1 MADDTSQDQRDLEGG
16 SYEIIRARL
25 VEQAKRL
32 AQGAEALN
40 AERRAAFGGQEL
52 AVIGNER
59 VRTENNCVPRDIVMV
74 EGQLLFGYNVFLGL
88 RTETQ
93 VADVFSLHRFM
104 RTGEGFDVSAIG
116 VGEHARSFLE
126 DPRFIEQFV
135 ELYKYYKDAKLIQ
148 LTRSESKLLAV
159 FQTGA
164 SVDDKRVFRWGL
176 DSGGHPTYID
186 NRGERDHVF
195 PRSHDFSWRETTRE
209 QHVKGRHP
217 HINIENVVFVECVD
231 GDLTI
236 KVENNTETG
245 QGIYAEPVDD
255 PRQSLDDAS
264 IAYAMLG
271 HLVLLRMV
279 PYGETLP
286 RYLVFATRTH
296 KVVRVDAIGAACVQ
310 LPEDH
315 GVIFPGGYVLMD
327 GQHKVFDGDYER
339 FLFERSVRSPNGEDV
354 LYIFHEREQGLYAL
368 FSYNLIRKE
377 VQNPIVCSGYSLFE
391 DGRMV
396 VFRQSSEEPTRVHPM
411 QFWQTP
417 FVSIEHAAKQ
427 PVKGGPLGKVGNA
440 ELVRGIS
447 DCLSLSRMAAET
459 TPTRQIYEDLIRAI
473 TRTGDTYYWLGQE
486 ELGALGAV
494 LAELRS
500 TAELIVDEFDK
511 VVAIK
516 ERAQAALADA
526 IEKQQAL
533 EARIRPE
540 SFGAIE
546 QFMQG
551 LTELRNQRG
560 HLISLRELRYIDTPR
575 VDQLERDCVE
585 QFDRLSQAT
594 VGFLLDA
601 AALAP
606 LQTQLAE
613 LLQGIGDVEK
623 TPELKPLSERLET
636 TSEGLTLMSE
646 VVGGL
651 EVDDPTQRT
660 QILERISEV
669 FATLNRVRATLHN
682 KRKAL
687 QSAEGRAEFAA
698 QFKLLGQN
706 VQSSLS
712 LAETP
717 DGCDDQLSRLMIQL
731 EELEARFSE
740 FDDFVAELAQKRD
753 EIYEAFNQKKQQ
765 LLDERQRRAQNL
777 VSAAERILSSVAR
790 RGQSF
795 ADDDSLNAY
804 FASDPMV
811 MKVRDLAARLTELG
825 EAPKAEELTSRL
837 KQARQDAL
845 RGLRDRQELFEGG
858 AQLIKLGKHRFA
870 VNTQAIE
877 LTLLPLGNTT
887 EEGMA
892 LALSGTDFREPIAD
906 EAFNQFQDCWHQ
918 QLISETP
925 EVYRGEFLAA
935 SILRQAQHNDG
946 GLTLAAL
953 REAEL
958 SDGGLEE
965 LVRKQ
970 AAARYDEGYERG
982 LHDADAALI
991 LRAALSL
998 SESAGLL
1005 RFDADARAL
1014 AAWYWSNLHSKH
1026 GSAEVVAQR
1035 DRKRSLFSRRAA
1047 SLGRLRRQLG
1057 DDSGLQEL
1065 GRELGGEIA
1074 GFYQHT
1080 RSANLEELSELAG
1093 CYLAEELAGEMPSFV
1108 SSPGAEELRQRFLAA
1123 LEEGGARGAF
1133 ESDVRDLEQEPE
1145 AQLVTVRTWL
1155 SAFASKLPARD
1166 GQTVAQQE
1174 VSKRGAGAHILE
1186 AAVLVLSER
1195 TLDYRPSGAL
1205 TDTVVEGLL
1214 GDHPRIKEG
1223 KLTLSI
1229 SEFERRLSR
1238 FLTIRVPRYR
1248 AYRAARQNL
1257 LDRER
1262 RRLRLDEFKPK
1273 VLSSF
1278 VRNRLINEVYLPL
1291 IGDNFAKQLGAAGD
1305 NKRTDL
1311 MGLLL
1316 LISPPGYGK
1325 TTLMEYVASRLGL
1338 VFMKVNGP
1346 ALGHGVHSLDPSE
1359 APNATARQEV
1369 DKINLALEMG
1379 NNVMLYLDD
1388 IQHTHSE
1395 LLQKFISL
1403 CDAQRRI
1410 EGVWQGRTRTYDLR
1424 GKRFCVVM
1432 AGNPYTESGEKFQ
1445 IPDMLSN
1452 RADTYNLG
1460 DILEGKDDV
1469 FALSYIE
1476 NAVTSN
1482 PVLAPLASRSPKDL
1496 YAFIRMAQGAEV
1508 PASELEHGYSAVEIG
1523 EIKAVLTRLFK
1534 VQSVLLKVNQ
1544 AYIASA
1550 SMDDKFRTEPSF
1562 KLQGSYRNMNKLAE
1576 KVVSAMNDAELQA
1589 LLEDHYS
1596 GEAQTLTT
1604 GAEHNLLKLG
1614 ELRGTLKPA
1623 AAERWAE
1630 IKVGF
1635 KKHLALG
1642 GSETDP
1648 VVRVTSQLSSLGE
1661 QLVAIRE
1668 SIREASASRE
1678 TPQKLEWVENHIQAL
1693 NQSLERLAE
1702 PKVAL
1707 TVRNDPPP
1715 GIDELLAMQVQ
1726 IMEQTL
1732 VPFVRVAT
1740 QRLDD
1745 SEALR
1750 ERLDEFIAQVKAIDA
1765 RLKGALGPT
1774 YGS

>member
-1 MADDTSQDQRDLEGG
+1 MAEDTPQDQRDLEGG

-32 AQGAEALN
+32 AQGAERLN
-40 AERRAAFGGQEL
+40 TERRAAFSSQEL
-52 AVIGNER
+52 TVIGNER

-88 RTETQ
+88 RLETR

-104 RTGEGFDVSAIG
+104 RTGEGFDVSAIAR
-116 VGEHARSFLE
+116 GEHAHAFLE
-126 DPRFIEQFV
+126 DSRFIEQFE
-135 ELYKYYKDAKLIQ
+135 ELYKYYKEARLIQ

-164 SVDDKRVFRWGL
+164 SVEDKRVFRWGL
-176 DSGGHPTYID
+176 DSEGRATYID

-195 PRSHDFSWRETTRE
+195 PRSHDFEWRETSRD
-209 QHVKGRHP
+209 QHVKGRFP
-217 HINIENVVFVECVD
+217 HVNIEDVVFVECVD

-245 QGIYAEPVDD
+245 QGIYAEPVAD

-264 IAYAMLG
+264 IAYARLG
-271 HLVLLRMV
+271 HLVLLKIL
-279 PYGETLP
+279 PYGEDSQ

-327 GQHKVFDGDYER
+327 GQHKVFDGDYES

-354 LYIFHEREQGLYAL
+354 LYVFHEREQGLYAL

-377 VQNPIVCSGYSLFE
+377 VQNPILCSGYSLFD

-396 VFRQSSEEPTRVHPM
+396 VFRASSEEPTRVHPM

-417 FVSIEHAAKQ
+417 FVSAEHAARQ

-447 DCLSLSRMAAET
+447 DCLSLARMAAET
-459 TPTRQIYEDLIRAI
+459 TPTRQIYDDLIRNI
-473 TRTGDTYYWLGQE
+473 TRTNDAYYWLGQQ
-486 ELGALGAV
+486 ELGGLGEV
-494 LAELRS
+494 LDELKA

-516 ERAQAALADA
+516 ERARAALAA
-526 IEKQQAL
+526 AVEQQATL
-533 EARIRPE
+533 ENRIRPD
-540 SFGAIE
+540 SFGEIE
-546 QFMQG
+546 QFMQA
-551 LTELRNQRG
+551 LTDLRNQRG
-560 HLISLRELRYIDTPR
+560 HLISLRELRYIDAER
-575 VDQLERDCVE
+575 VDGLEQECVAHFE
-585 QFDRLSQAT
+585 LVSQAT
-594 VGFLLDA
+594 VKFLLDA

-606 LQTQLAE
+606 LQTQLTE
-613 LLQGIGDVEK
+613 LLEAIGGVEK
-623 TPELKPLSERLET
+623 TPELRPLSERLEST
-636 TSEGLTLMSE
+636 GEGLTLMSE
-646 VVGGL
+646 VVGSL
-651 EVDDPTQRT
+651 NVDDPTERT

-682 KRKAL
+682 KKKAL
-687 QSAEGRAEFAA
+687 QSDEGRAEFAA

-717 DGCDDQLSRLMIQL
+717 DGCDEQLSRLMIQL

-777 VSAAERILSSVAR
+777 VSAAERILGSIAR

-795 ADDDSLNAY
+795 GDDDSLNAY

-811 MKVRDLAARLTELG
+811 MKVRDLAQRLTELG

-845 RGLRDRQELFEGG
+845 RGLRDRQELFEEG

-877 LTLLPLGNTT
+877 LTLLPLGNDSQD
-887 EEGMA
+887 GMA
-892 LALSGTDFREPIAD
+892 LTLSGTDFREPID
-906 EAFNQFQDCWHQ
+906 DPAFNEYRDCWHQ
-918 QLISETP
+918 QLVSETAS
-925 EVYRGEFLAA
+925 VYRGEYLA
-935 SILRQAQHNDG
+935 SSLLQQARDAEG
-946 GLTLAAL
+946 ELDLALL
-953 REAEL
+953 READRSE
-958 SDGGLEE
+958 GGLED

-982 LHDADAALI
+982 LHDSDACSI
-991 LRAALSL
+991 LRAALNL

-1005 RFDADARAL
+1005 RYDADARAL
-1014 AAWYWSNLHSKH
+1014 ATWYWANLKRGEHQV
-1026 GSAEVVAQR
+1026 AETHRQR
-1035 DRKRSLFSRRAA
+1035 DSFGRRAA

-1057 DDSGLQEL
+1057 DDSGL
-1065 GRELGGEIA
+1065 RELGTELARAIED
-1074 GFYQHT
+1074 FYQH
-1080 RSANLEELSELAG
+1080 SKLANVAELSQLAG
-1093 CYLAEELAGEMPSFV
+1093 RYLAEELAEERPSFV
-1108 SSPGAEELRQRFLAA
+1108 SSPSANELRQRFLDALGSGGTRSDFDADVRA
-1123 LEEGGARGAF
+1123 LE
-1133 ESDVRDLEQEPE
+1133 DDPE
-1145 AQLVTVRTWL
+1145 ARLGVVRSWL
-1155 SAFASKLPARD
+1155 SAFANHLPDQLRGDAR
-1166 GQTVAQQE
+1166 
-1174 VSKRGAGAHILE
+1174 RHILE
-1186 AAVLVLSER
+1186 AAVLVLAER
-1195 TLDYRPSGAL
+1195 NIDYRSSTAL
-1205 TDTVVEGLL
+1205 TQTTIEGLL
-1214 GDHPRIKEG
+1214 GDHPRIRDG
-1223 KLTLSI
+1223 KLQLEI
-1229 SEFERRLSR
+1229 SEFERRMSHFR
-1238 FLTIRVPRYR
+1238 SARVPRFR
-1248 AYRAARQNL
+1248 AYRVARQAL

-1346 ALGHGVHSLDPSE
+1346 ALGHSVHSLDPSE

-1388 IQHTHSE
+1388 IQHTHPE

-1476 NAVTSN
+1476 NSITSN
-1482 PVLAPLASRSPKDL
+1482 PVLAPLASRSAKDL
-1496 YAFIRMAQGAEV
+1496 HAFIRMAQGEDV
-1508 PASELEHGYSAVEIG
+1508 PTSEFEHGYSAVEIA
-1523 EIKAVLTRLFK
+1523 EVRAVLERLFK
-1534 VQSVLLKVNQ
+1534 VQAVLLKVNQ
-1544 AYIASA
+1544 TYIASA
-1550 SMDDKFRTEPSF
+1550 SMDDKFRTEPPF

-1576 KVVSAMNDAELQA
+1576 KVVSAMNESELQA
-1589 LLEDHYS
+1589 LIEDHYA

-1604 GAEHNLLKLG
+1604 GAEQNVLKLA
-1614 ELRGTLKPA
+1614 ELRGTLTPA
-1623 AAERWAE
+1623 SAQRWTE
-1630 IKVGF
+1630 IKQSF
-1635 KKHLALG
+1635 QKHLALG
-1642 GSETDP
+1642 GSDTDP

-1668 SIREASASRE
+1668 SIREATAVRDAPE
-1678 TPQKLEWVENHIQAL
+1678 KLQWVEGHIQAL

-1745 SEALR
+1745 SQALR

-1774 YGS
+1774 YGK

>member
-1 MADDTSQDQRDLEGG
+1 MADNTPQDQRDLEGG
-16 SYEIIRARL
+16 SYEVIRARL

-52 AVIGNER
+52 TVIGNER

-74 EGQLLFGYNVFLGL
+74 EGQLLFGYNVFIGL

-116 VGEHARSFLE
+116 QGEHARAFLE
-126 DPRFIEQFV
+126 DQRFIDQFI
-135 ELYKYYKDAKLIQ
+135 ELYRYYKDAKLIQ

-176 DSGGHPTYID
+176 DSAGRATYID

-195 PRSHDFSWRETTRE
+195 PRSHDFDWRETTRE
-209 QHVKGRHP
+209 QHVKGRFP
-217 HINIENVVFVECVD
+217 HVNIENCVFVECVD

-264 IAYAMLG
+264 ISYAMLG
-271 HLVLLRMV
+271 HLVLLKML
-279 PYGETLP
+279 PYGESAY

-396 VFRQSSEEPTRVHPM
+396 VFRQVSEEPTRVHPM

-417 FVSIEHAAKQ
+417 FVSMEHAAKQ

-447 DCLSLSRMAAET
+447 DCLSLSRMALET
-459 TPTRQIYEDLIRAI
+459 TPTRQIYEDLIRAV
-473 TRTGDTYYWLGQE
+473 TRTGDAYYWLGQA
-486 ELGALGAV
+486 ELGALGDI
-494 LAELRS
+494 LTELRG

-516 ERAQAALADA
+516 ERAQAALAEA
-526 IEKQQAL
+526 VEKQDTLQN
-533 EARIRPE
+533 RIRPD
-540 SFGAIE
+540 SFNEIE
-546 QFMQG
+546 QFMTA
-551 LTELRNQRG
+551 LTDLRNQRG
-560 HLISLRELRYIDTPR
+560 HLISLRELRYIDTER
-575 VDQLERDCVE
+575 VDQLERECVE
-585 QFDRLSQAT
+585 HFDEVSQAT
-594 VGFLLDA
+594 VGFLLDE

-606 LQTQLAE
+606 LQTQLSE
-613 LLQGIGDVEK
+613 LLSAVGEVEK
-623 TPELKPLSERLET
+623 TPELKPLVERLET
-636 TSEGLTLMSE
+636 TGEGLTLMSE
-646 VVGGL
+646 VVGSL

-682 KRKAL
+682 KKKSL
-687 QSAEGRAEFAA
+687 QSAEGRAEFGA

-706 VQSSLS
+706 VHSSLS

-717 DGCDDQLSRLMIQL
+717 DGCDEQLSRLMIQL

-777 VSAAERILSSVAR
+777 VSAAERILSSIAR
-790 RGQSF
+790 RGQGF

-811 MKVRDLAARLTELG
+811 MKVRDLAERLGELS

-845 RGLRDRQELFEGG
+845 RGLRDRQELFEDG

-877 LTLLPLGNTT
+877 LTMLPLGNSS
-887 EEGMA
+887 EDGMA
-892 LALSGTDFREPIAD
+892 LALSGTDFREPIDDA
-906 EAFNQFQDCWHQ
+906 AFNEFRDCWQQ
-918 QLISETP
+918 QLISETQD
-925 EVYRGEFLAA
+925 VYRGEFLAA
-935 SILRQAQHNDG
+935 SILEQARTGTG
-946 GLTLAAL
+946 GLSVAAL

-965 LVRKQ
+965 LVKKQ

-982 LHDADAALI
+982 LHDADACLI
-991 LRAALSL
+991 LRAALNL
-998 SESAGLL
+998 TESAGLL
-1005 RFDADARAL
+1005 RYDADARAL
-1014 AAWYWSNLHSKH
+1014 ATWYWANPRRAS
-1026 GSAEVVAQR
+1026 GSDGNVG
-1035 DRKRSLFSRRAA
+1035 DRERELIARRAA

-1057 DDSGLQEL
+1057 DDSGLRDLGHEL
-1065 GRELGGEIA
+1065 GEGIL
-1074 GFYQHT
+1074 GFYQH
-1080 RSANLEELSELAG
+1080 SKLPQLEELCRLAG
-1093 CYLAEELAGEMPSFV
+1093 SYLAEELAQEAPSFV
-1108 SSPGAEELRQRFLAA
+1108 SSPGAQELRQRFLEA
-1123 LEEGGARGAF
+1123 LDERGSRSAF
-1133 ESDVRDLEQEPE
+1133 EADARELAHAPE
-1145 AQLVTVRTWL
+1145 AQLGTARAWL
-1155 SAFASKLPARD
+1155 AAFAARQPEGARRD
-1166 GQTVAQQE
+1166 AQ
-1174 VSKRGAGAHILE
+1174 RHILE

-1195 TLDYRPSGAL
+1195 NIEFRPSTAL
-1205 TDTVVEGLL
+1205 TETTVEGLL
-1214 GDHPRIKEG
+1214 GDHPLIQEG
-1223 KLTLSI
+1223 SLRLSVA
-1229 SEFERRLSR
+1229 EFGRRLSH
-1238 FLTIRVPRYR
+1238 FLDVQVPRYR
-1248 AYRAARQNL
+1248 AYRAARQAL
-1257 LDRER
+1257 LGRER
-1262 RRLRLDEFKPK
+1262 RRLRLDEFQPK

-1305 NKRTDL
+1305 SKRTDL

-1388 IQHTHSE
+1388 IQHTHPE

-1410 EGVWQGRTRTYDLR
+1410 EGVWQGRTRTYDMR

-1460 DILEGKDDV
+1460 DILEGRDEV

-1476 NAVTSN
+1476 NSLTSN

-1496 YAFIRMAQGAEV
+1496 YAFIRMAQGEEV
-1508 PASELEHGYSAVEIG
+1508 PASELEHGYSAVEIA
-1523 EIKAVLTRLFK
+1523 EIKAVLERLFK

-1544 AYIASA
+1544 TYISSA
-1550 SMDDKFRTEPSF
+1550 SMDDRFRTEPPF

-1576 KVVSAMNDAELQA
+1576 KVVSAMNERELQA
-1589 LLEDHYS
+1589 LIEDHYA

-1604 GAEHNLLKLG
+1604 GAEQNVLKLA
-1614 ELRGTLKPA
+1614 ELRGTLSPDA
-1623 AAERWAE
+1623 AKRWAE
-1630 IKVGF
+1630 IKQGF
-1635 KKHLALG
+1635 QKHLALG

-1668 SIREASASRE
+1668 SIREATVSRD
-1678 TPQKLEWVENHIQAL
+1678 TSGKLEWVEGHIRSL
-1693 NQSLERLAE
+1693 NESLARLAE

>member
-1 MADDTSQDQRDLEGG
+1 MADDTPENQRDLEGG
-16 SYEIIRARL
+16 SYELIRTRL

-40 AERRAAFGGQEL
+40 TERRAAFGGQEL
-52 AVIGNER
+52 AVVGNER

-74 EGQLLFGYNVFLGL
+74 EGQLLFGYNVFIGL

-116 VGEHARSFLE
+116 KGEHARSFLE
-126 DPRFIEQFV
+126 DTRFVEQFL
-135 ELYKYYKDAKLIQ
+135 ELYTYYKDAKLIQ

-176 DSGGHPTYID
+176 DSGGHATYID

-195 PRSHDFSWRETTRE
+195 PKSHDFTWRETTRE

-217 HINIENVVFVECVD
+217 HVNIENVVFVECVD

-264 IAYAMLG
+264 ISYAMLG
-271 HLVLLRMV
+271 HLVLLRMI
-279 PYGETLP
+279 PYGETQP

-327 GQHKVFDGDYER
+327 GQHKVFEGDYER

-354 LYIFHEREQGLYAL
+354 LYIFHEREQGVYAL

-447 DCLSLSRMAAET
+447 DCLSLSRMAIET

-473 TRTGDTYYWLGQE
+473 TRTNDTYYWLGQE
-486 ELGALGAV
+486 ELGALGPV
-494 LAELRS
+494 LGELRS

-516 ERAQAALADA
+516 ERAQAALAEA
-526 IEKQQAL
+526 LEKQQAL
-533 EARIRPE
+533 EARIRPD
-540 SFGAIE
+540 SFNAIE

-560 HLISLRELRYIDTPR
+560 HLISLRELRYIDTAR
-575 VDQLERDCVE
+575 VDELEQECVE

-613 LLQGIGDVEK
+613 LLEGIATVEK

-646 VVGGL
+646 VVGSL
-651 EVDDPTQRT
+651 EVEDPTQRT

-682 KRKAL
+682 KKKAL

-717 DGCDDQLSRLMIQL
+717 DGCDEQLSRLMIQL

-753 EIYEAFNQKKQQ
+753 EIYEAFNQKKQH

-790 RGQSF
+790 RGQAF
-795 ADDDSLNAY
+795 GDDDALNAY

-811 MKVRDLAARLTELG
+811 MKVRDLAARLAELG

-845 RGLRDRQELFEGG
+845 RGLRDRQELFEDG

-877 LTLLPLGNTT
+877 LSLLPLGNSS
-887 EEGMA
+887 EDGMA
-892 LALSGTDFREPIAD
+892 LALSGTDFREAIAD
-906 EAFNQFQDCWHQ
+906 EAFNEYQDCWHQ

-935 SILRQAQHNDG
+935 SVLHQARNGEG
-946 GLTLAAL
+946 GLSLAAL
-953 REAEL
+953 REAQL

-982 LHDADAALI
+982 LHDADTALI
-991 LRAALSL
+991 LQAALSL

-1005 RFDADARAL
+1005 RYDADARAL
-1014 AAWYWSNLHSKH
+1014 AAWYWANLHSQRAASE
-1026 GSAEVVAQR
+1026 GSDER
-1035 DRKRSLFSRRAA
+1035 GRKRALYARRAA
-1047 SLGRLRRQLG
+1047 SLGRLQRQLG
-1057 DDSGLQEL
+1057 DDHGLKEL
-1065 GRELGGEIA
+1065 GRELGAEIA
-1074 GFYQHT
+1074 EFYRHA
-1080 RSANLEELSELAG
+1080 RRVGPEELSELAG
-1093 CYLAEELAGEMPSFV
+1093 GYLAEELAGETPSFV
-1108 SSPGAEELRQRFLAA
+1108 SSPGAEQLRRSFLTA
-1123 LEEGGARGAF
+1123 LEDSGARSAF
-1133 ESDVRDLEQEPE
+1133 EADVRELEYEPE

-1155 SAFASKLPARD
+1155 SAFASKLPELEK
-1166 GQTVAQQE
+1166 G
-1174 VSKRGAGAHILE
+1174 GAGKHILE
-1186 AAVLVLSER
+1186 ASVLVLSER
-1195 TLDYRPSGAL
+1195 ILDYRASSAL
-1205 TDTVVEGLL
+1205 TECIVEGLL
-1214 GDHPRIKEG
+1214 GDHPRIVEG
-1223 KLTLSI
+1223 KLQLSI
-1229 SEFERRLSR
+1229 SEFERRLGR
-1238 FLTIRVPRYR
+1238 FLAVQVPRFR
-1248 AYRAARQNL
+1248 AYRTARQNL
-1257 LDRER
+1257 LDGER

-1388 IQHTHSE
+1388 IQHTHPE

-1482 PVLAPLASRSPKDL
+1482 PVLAPLASRSTRDL
-1496 YAFIRMAQGAEV
+1496 HAFIRMAQGEEV

-1534 VQSVLLKVNQ
+1534 VQGILLKVNQ

-1576 KVVSAMNDAELQA
+1576 KVVSAMNEAELQS
-1589 LLEDHYS
+1589 LVEVHYS

-1604 GAEHNLLKLG
+1604 GAEHNLLKLA
-1614 ELRGTLKPA
+1614 ELRGTLKPEA
-1623 AAERWAE
+1623 AQRWEE
-1630 IKVGF
+1630 IKAGF

-1661 QLVAIRE
+1661 QLIAIRE
-1668 SIREASASRE
+1668 SIREATASRD
-1678 TPQKLEWVENHIQAL
+1678 TPSKLEWVEGHIQAL